1 MTSRILTIPNL
12 LTLLRLIIVPFFL
25 VASMRGMFVLAL
37 GLFVTAAVTDVFD
50 GFIARRLNQRS
61 RLGAILDPGADK
73 IMMICGYL
81 FYTFGDGV
89 GVRIPTWLTFVIFIR
104 DFLIITFAYLLYTRI
119 SVRRFPP
126 SPAGKASTLLQAI
139 NLAATI
145 AANGAIPQLRPALD
159 ILFRVTLVV
168 TLFSAWD
175 YLRRG
180 ERLLED
186 GVRASEA

>member
-1 MTSRILTIPNL
+1 
-12 LTLLRLIIVPFFL
+12 
-25 VASMRGMFVLAL
+25 
-37 GLFVTAAVTDVFD
+37 
-50 GFIARRLNQRS
+50 
-61 RLGAILDPGADK
+61 
-73 IMMICGYL
+73 MMICGYL